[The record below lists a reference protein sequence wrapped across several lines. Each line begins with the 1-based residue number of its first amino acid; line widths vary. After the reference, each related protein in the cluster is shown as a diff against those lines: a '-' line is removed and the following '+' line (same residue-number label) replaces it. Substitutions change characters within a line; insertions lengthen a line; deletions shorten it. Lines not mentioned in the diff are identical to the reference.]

1 MKITVLGSGT
11 STGVPQIGC
20 NCEVCTSNDSK
31 DKRLRASI
39 LITVN
44 DKNILVDCGPD
55 FRQQILRIGAPKID
69 ALLLTHIHYDHVGGI
84 EELRPNFIKGVFPIY
99 CKADVIHDIKARIP
113 YCFADNLYPGVPL
126 LKLNEIG
133 DDEFTLFGVK
143 IQPLKIMHYKLP
155 ILGFRIGDFAYITD
169 AKYIDEETLTKLKGV
184 KVLILNALRITE
196 HISHFSLSQA
206 LEIVNIL
213 KPEQTYL
220 THISH
225 DMGLH
230 SEVSQK
236 LPDNVALAYDGLTL
250 EL

>member
-1 MKITVLGSGT
+1 MKIIVLGSGT

-20 NCEVCTSNDSK
+20 DCEVCTSK
-31 DKRLRASI
+31 DPKDNRLRASI
-39 LITVN
+39 LISVN
-44 DKNILVDCGPD
+44 NKNILVDCGPD
-55 FRQQILRIGAPKID
+55 FRQQIMRIGAPQID

-84 EELRPNFIKGVFPIY
+84 EDLRPNFIKGVFPIY
-99 CKADVIHDIKARIP
+99 CKSDVVRDIKNRIP

-133 DDEFTLFGVK
+133 YDEFELFGVK
-143 IQPLKIMHYKLP
+143 VQPLKIMHYRLP
-155 ILGFRIGDFAYITD
+155 ILGFRIGDFAYVTD
-169 AKYIDEETLTKLKGV
+169 AKYIDDETLSQLKGL
-184 KVLILNALRITE
+184 KVLILNALRKTE

-206 LEIVNIL
+206 LDIIEIL
-213 KPEQTYL
+213 KPEQVYL

-230 SEVSQK
+230 SEVLKS
-236 LPDNVALAYDGLTL
+236 LPQNVALAYDGLEI